1 MDEAESYL
9 YSEAFRYY
17 DQEDDVT
24 DQEIDYPSTEDDN
37 PSSTPNIHYY
47 YPYLADRPYHSPYPL
62 ETGPFDDPAMEHFV
76 DPEMERFVDPERERF
91 ETSWPT
97 LRERDLPG
105 TPAKTRRMHS
115 LSTPGVLVDQVPE
128 CLKTNR
134 ECCICIEPLTSSQKR
149 AACSSCG
156 ITFHTACLASYAQN
170 IRVTNPIRCP
180 WCRGKTSFALIPTYK
195 KGER

>member
-9 YSEAFRYY
+9 YSEALGYY

-24 DQEIDYPSTEDDN
+24 DQEIDYPSTEEDN
-37 PSSTPNIHYY
+37 PPSTPNIHYY
-47 YPYLADRPYHSPYPL
+47 YPYMADRPYLSTYPL
-62 ETGPFDDPAMEHFV
+62 ETGPFG
-76 DPEMERFVDPERERF
+76 DPEMGRFGDPERGRF
-91 ETSWPT
+91 ETSWSNGPP
-97 LRERDLPG
+97 LRERDSPG
-105 TPAKTRRMHS
+105 TPAKTRRTHS

-134 ECCICIEPLTSSQKR
+134 ECCICIEPFTSSQKR

-180 WCRGKTSFALIPTYK
+180 WCRGKTSFALLPTYT
-195 KGER
+195 KG